1 MLIENNQKLENAI
14 QQKYDPTEA
23 MKVLDDAMSEA
34 KYKSFGKIKFRNSV
48 KGNKEIIDLQ
58 NRKYD
63 AIEKA
68 DTPAD
73 ELEEIERKIAE
84 NLLVEQRKNLEKEFN
99 NLKDLKSRN
108 GRSASIFEL
117 RNKVVGKMEQ
127 EATVVNPIDNKKVTE
142 PNEIREVSLAYC
154 KTRACHILMFFQKNL

>member
-1 MLIENNQKLENAI
+1 MWNTNKVGGWEVSKMLIENNQKLENAI

-68 DTPAD
+68 DTPAV
-73 ELEEIERKIAE
+73 ELKRTVWK
-84 NLLVEQRKNLEKEFN
+84 
-99 NLKDLKSRN
+99 RN
-108 GRSASIFEL
+108 QG
-117 RNKVVGKMEQ
+117 
-127 EATVVNPIDNKKVTE
+127 EAVPTSV
-142 PNEIREVSLAYC
+142 
-154 KTRACHILMFFQKNL
+154 